1 MTLKVDVIQNTS
13 GGAVTL
19 TAQEAAK
26 SWVNYNSFSGATT
39 TRDSLNISSIT
50 DHSAGNH
57 SVYFSNN
64 FANVGYVNI
73 GSVNE
78 RDDGNNSSV
87 FFMEGGNLTFASSHT
102 TSYNRIT
109 PQSGTGKYDCIGVY
123 SLNIGDLA

>member
-57 SVYFSNN
+57 SVYFSN
-64 FANVGYVNI
+64 I